1 MGDKYH
7 FLATKLA
14 ATKML
19 ENTNN
24 WGDCANRNFPS
35 VAVGVDLH
43 YPLWKTVLSMKLDTG
58 ISYSP
63 GFMLLEK
70 LLCGV
75 YTQDTCREW
84 SQHHYL

>member
-35 VAVGVDLH
+35 VAVGVLIGTTRFGKQ
-43 YPLWKTVLSMKLDTG
+43 Y
-58 ISYSP
+58 
-63 GFMLLEK
+63 
-70 LLCGV
+70 
-75 YTQDTCREW
+75 
-84 SQHHYL
+84 YL